1 MSFLFVLLM
10 NQLGFFNVFYFF
22 SAFYL
27 IGICSSLFYS
37 LLSEWIICSLGA
49 GCESFRK
56 MYRKLP
62 SCSSLEATSGTT
74 FLYNLLQFY
83 HTTSKVE
90 FWVFLATETLYI
102 APFKKLKEHNSAP
115 SQLVRLIFLF
125 PHSLLL
131 VLTQEF
137 SFGSTSSL
145 SNFRMSCSLMASA

>member
-1 MSFLFVLLM
+1 MWPPCRSTV
-10 NQLGFFNVFYFF
+10 GFDLV
-22 SAFYL
+22 
-27 IGICSSLFYS
+27 SSIISKFYS

-49 GCESFRK
+49 GCERFRK

-102 APFKKLKEHNSAP
+102 APFKKLKERKSAP
-115 SQLVRLIFLF
+115 SQSVRLIFLC

-137 SFGSTSSL
+137 SLGSTRSL
-145 SNFRMSCSLMASA
+145 SDFRMSCSLMASA